1 MELNKSPAIQNMAEE
16 VTRVIREA
24 AQENLIQDMVV
35 DTNSIQSNGELFS
48 QVIFCCFFFFFFF
61 FFFFSFIFSKGRFA
75 VRIFVDNEWIVWYC
89 YYMNVFVPM
98 KPSQLTGFK
107 LCLVL

>member
-24 AQENLIQDMVV
+24 AQKNLIQDMVV

-48 QVIFCCFFFFFFF
+48 QVIFCVFFL
-61 FFFFSFIFSKGRFA
+61 SFIFSKGRFA

-89 YYMNVFVPM
+89 YYMNVFVPI